1 MFNKTSVSVAV
12 PESTSDSDPTSGV
25 SVLVANLTA
34 EGRLEISFPKNLA
47 ADDAIILIEISKDL
61 SDWVAADAVL
71 DLESEVHNGD
81 GTATFTFETVD
92 PVGADER
99 VFVRL
104 KVASR

>member
-1 MFNKTSVSVAV
+1 MLEEGSMPSNSR
-12 PESTSDSDPTSGV
+12 SDGAITSGPV
-25 SVLVANLTA
+25 FGAGFDES
-34 EGRLEISFPKNLA
+34 
-47 ADDAIILIEISKDL
+47 
-61 SDWVAADAVL
+61 AVQRT
-71 DLESEVHNGD
+71 HW